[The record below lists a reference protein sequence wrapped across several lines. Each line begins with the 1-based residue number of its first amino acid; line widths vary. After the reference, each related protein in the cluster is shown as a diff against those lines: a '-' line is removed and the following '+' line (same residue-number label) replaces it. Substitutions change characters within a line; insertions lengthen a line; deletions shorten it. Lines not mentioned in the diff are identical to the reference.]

1 MLEKKKIDIV
11 VPCFNEE
18 DNLSELYQRLSKI
31 LIEININFSII
42 LIDDGSKDGTW
53 KKIKLL
59 CESDKNVKGIKL
71 SKNFGHQ
78 YAIKAGI
85 DLANSDY
92 VFTLDADLQD
102 PPELLKEMLTKMT
115 SENLN
120 IVYAQR
126 TKNNESFFKKISSYI
141 FYSFLNKISKIN
153 IPQQVSDFR
162 LIDKKILMELK
173 KIDERDLFYRGLVP
187 WMGFR
192 AGKINF
198 ERENRKKGKTGWS
211 LSKMIDFGLI
221 GIFNFSNFPMRLS
234 FFMTFLM
241 SLIFFS
247 FVIYA
252 LYSYFTGN
260 VVRGWTSLVLII
272 SFFNIIMF
280 FVLGLIS
287 EYVGR
292 IHLEIKK
299 RPNYIID
306 EKIDKS

>member
-1 MLEKKKIDIV
+1 MFENKKIDII

-18 DNLSELYQRLSKI
+18 DNLDELYKRLSKV
-31 LIEININFSII
+31 LLEINIKFNII
-42 LIDDGSKDGTW
+42 LIDDGSKDRTW
-53 KKIKLL
+53 EKIKLL
-59 CESDKNVKGIKL
+59 SEADKNVTGIKL

-78 YAIKAGI
+78 YALKAGI
-85 DLANSDY
+85 DFADSDY

-102 PPELLKEMLTKMT
+102 PPELLKKMLNKMLA
-115 SENLN
+115 ENLN

-126 TKNNESFFKKISSYI
+126 AKNNENFFKKFSSYV
-141 FYSFLNKISKIN
+141 FYSFLDKISKIN

-162 LIDKKILMELK
+162 LIDKKILIELK

-187 WMGFR
+187 WMGFS

-241 SLIFFS
+241 SLIFIS

-292 IHLEIKK
+292 IYLEIKK
-299 RPNYIID
+299 RPSYIID
-306 EKIDKS
+306 EKIN